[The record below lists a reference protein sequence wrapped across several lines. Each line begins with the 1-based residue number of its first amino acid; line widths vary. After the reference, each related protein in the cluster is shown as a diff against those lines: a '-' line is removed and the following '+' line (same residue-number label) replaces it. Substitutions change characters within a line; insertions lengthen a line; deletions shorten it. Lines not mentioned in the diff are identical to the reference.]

1 MILRA
6 MMTISNDDNQEPDD
20 PAGIDD
26 NQHAWLETIAQETAA
41 LGSK

>member
-1 MILRA
+1 
-6 MMTISNDDNQEPDD
+6 MMTIGSDENQQIDD
-20 PAGIDD
+20 PASIDD

>member
-1 MILRA
+1 
-6 MMTISNDDNQEPDD
+6 MMTIGSDENQQLDD

-26 NQHAWLETIAQETAA
+26 NQHARLETIAQETAA